1 MLTWVILLF
10 VAGVILIFA
19 EFLLPSGLSG
29 GAGTLMILASVALG
43 LYHFPDQAVWIIG
56 GETFGVMF
64 GIAMGIFALSK
75 GMGKTLMLD
84 TTQAVEDG
92 YVNVETDTA
101 LIGATG
107 ETMTALRP
115 AGTILVDGKRIDAI
129 SDGTFIDEHANVRV
143 IEVNGNRVVVE
154 RASMS

>member
-29 GAGTLMILASVALG
+29 GAGTLMILGSVTLG

-56 GETFGVMF
+56 GETFGVML

-84 TTQAVEDG
+84 TTQAAEDG

-115 AGTILVDGKRIDAI
+115 AGTILVDGKRIDAV

-154 RASMS
+154 LASMS

>member
-10 VAGVILIFA
+10 LAGVILIFA

-29 GAGTLMILASVALG
+29 GAGTLMILGSVGLG
-43 LYHFPDQAVWIIG
+43 LYYFPEHAVWIIG
-56 GETFGVMF
+56 GETFGVMA
-64 GIAMGIFALSK
+64 GIALGIFALSK
-75 GMGKTLMLD
+75 GMGKTLMLESS
-84 TTQAVEDG
+84 QAAEDG
-92 YVNVETDTA
+92 YINVETDTA

-115 AGTILVDGKRIDAI
+115 AGTIMIDGKRIDAV

-154 RASMS
+154 VATT